1 MFGRVRG
8 KNGWALFLLI
18 LAGVVLGGFLGEYL
32 GALPYLGWLNF
43 GRSFGLERPLVLETG
58 IIQIQFGFMMRFTVA
73 GLLGIAGAILCYRQI
88 G

>member
-1 MFGRVRG
+1 MNKKIKG

-32 GALPYLGWLNF
+32 GRLPYMGWLQY
-43 GRSFGLERPLVLETG
+43 GHPFGLDRPLVLETG
-58 IIQIQFGFMMRFTVA
+58 IIALEFRIMIRFTVA
-73 GLLGIAGAILCYRQI
+73 GLLGVVGGIFCYRRI